1 MKVIYLTIMI
11 SIFSTSAIFQ
21 FVYGQSENSINMNL
35 DGTAF
40 LPIITEERENPD

>member
-11 SIFSTSAIFQ
+11 SIFSTSVIIQ
-21 FVYGQSENSINMNL
+21 SVYAQSENSITINL

-40 LPIITEERENPD
+40 LPIITEEGKKS